1 MHIYAHNRRT
11 RHRQETQ
18 AQESPPRQGAL
29 APRRLIGPVL
39 LNDGCGRRGER
50 RASGSVGRAGSSNVW
65 SVRARTGLRLPVEG
79 EDGDRPLVHLAHA
92 KARVVRLDAAVGAA
106 LVVVVGADLG
116 ASGERRGTGAPP
128 AAGGRRLGRRRGA
141 HRPAQR
147 NVGVAGKVLEEEST
161 ADGRGEADHGK
172 ERVGLRKFNGEVST
186 RSDAYS
192 LGGARTPASIQ
203 ILRAERP
210 FGISGKF
217 AAASSQPAA
226 GGEARV
232 EERGRRGL

>member
-1 MHIYAHNRRT
+1 MHIYTHNRRT

-92 KARVVRLDAAVGAA
+92 KARVVRLDAAVGSA

-116 ASGERRGTGAPP
+116 ASGEGRGTA
-128 AAGGRRLGRRRGA
+128 RRRRRG
-141 HRPAQR
+141 
-147 NVGVAGKVLEEEST
+147 
-161 ADGRGEADHGK
+161 
-172 ERVGLRKFNGEVST
+172 
-186 RSDAYS
+186 
-192 LGGARTPASIQ
+192 GG
-203 ILRAERP
+203 
-210 FGISGKF
+210 GW
-217 AAASSQPAA
+217 A
-226 GGEARV
+226 GGEVRTARLSAMSV
-232 EERGRRGL
+232 WPAKYLKRNPPQTAEARPITAKSG

>member
-1 MHIYAHNRRT
+1 M
-11 RHRQETQ
+11 
-18 AQESPPRQGAL
+18 
-29 APRRLIGPVL
+29 
-39 LNDGCGRRGER
+39 
-50 RASGSVGRAGSSNVW
+50 
-65 SVRARTGLRLPVEG
+65 
-79 EDGDRPLVHLAHA
+79 
-92 KARVVRLDAAVGAA
+92 
-106 LVVVVGADLG
+106 
-116 ASGERRGTGAPP
+116 
-128 AAGGRRLGRRRGA
+128 
-141 HRPAQR
+141 
-147 NVGVAGKVLEEEST
+147 AGKVLEEEAT

-172 ERVGLRKFNGEVST
+172 ERVGLRKFNGEGST
-186 RSDAYS
+186 RSDAYYS